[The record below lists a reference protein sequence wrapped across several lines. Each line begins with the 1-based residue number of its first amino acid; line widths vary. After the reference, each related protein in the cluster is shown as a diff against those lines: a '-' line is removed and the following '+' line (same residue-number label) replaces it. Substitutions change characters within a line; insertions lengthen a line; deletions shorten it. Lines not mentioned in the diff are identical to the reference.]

1 MQYIDIRR
9 KIYPNPEGESYNK
22 KIVRS
27 GDIVEV
33 FEYEIPVRTGNFKEH
48 KENLLGRA
56 GKASEANQM
65 LNRYTVQKRA
75 KKTLRR
81 LVNANVGQY
90 QDARGRPYLPK
101 FYTLTFA
108 ENITCLDDSNY
119 EWKKFIQRLNY
130 HIGYKSKY
138 VVVVEFQD
146 RGAVHFHAIF
156 FNLPYIPFL
165 KVLLPLWGQ
174 GRRMRVNAI
183 KEVDNVGAYVSKY
196 MGKDLEDDKL
206 VGEKCYFSSRGLL
219 QPIETTEKSQ
229 VESVLSA
236 LPDGFKTYETSF
248 NNDYTGEIKYRQYN
262 LKDMAYTYVN
272 RRTQEG

>member
-1 MQYIDIRR
+1 MQFIDYMTKRVQ
-9 KIYPNPEGESYNK
+9 YSEGEVYNK
-22 KIVRS
+22 KIVIS
-27 GDIVEV
+27 GDIVECY
-33 FEYEIPVRTGNFKEH
+33 EYEKEVGRGH
-48 KENLLGRA
+48 ILNSFGRA
-56 GKASEANQM
+56 VEATEVNQI
-65 LNRYTVQKRA
+65 LNRHKIQKRA
-75 KKTLRR
+75 KKTIRR
-81 LVNANVGQY
+81 LINANAGQY
-90 QDARGRPYLPK
+90 KDVRGRPYLPK

-108 ENITCLDDSNY
+108 ENITCLADSNY

-146 RGAVHFHAIF
+146 RGAVHFHSVF
-156 FNLPYIPFL
+156 FNLPFIPFR

-174 GRRMRVNAI
+174 GGMRVNAI

-219 QPIETTEKSQ
+219 QPFETIEKSQ

-236 LPDGFKTYETSF
+236 LPDSLKTYETSF
-248 NNDYTGEIKYRQYN
+248 NNEYTGKVTYRQYN
-262 LKDMAYTYVN
+262 LSDLAYTYVN

>member
-9 KIYPNPEGESYNK
+9 KIYSNPEGESYTK
-22 KIVRS
+22 KIIRS

-33 FEYEIPVRTGNFKEH
+33 FEYEIPVRTGIFLNPS
-48 KENLLGRA
+48 GRA
-56 GKASEANQM
+56 PEATEANKII
-65 LNRYTVQKRA
+65 NRYKIQKRA
-75 KKTLRR
+75 KKMLRR
-81 LVNANVGQY
+81 LVNGNAGQY

-108 ENITCLDDSNY
+108 ENITCLADSNY

-174 GRRMRVNAI
+174 GRMRVNAI

-206 VGEKCYFSSRGLL
+206 VGEKCYFSSRELL

>member
-9 KIYPNPEGESYNK
+9 KIYPNPEGESYTK
-22 KIVRS
+22 KIIRS

-33 FEYEIPVRTGNFKEH
+33 FEYEIPVRTGIFLNPS
-48 KENLLGRA
+48 GRA
-56 GKASEANQM
+56 PDATETNKII
-65 LNRYTVQKRA
+65 NRYKVQKRA

-81 LVNANVGQY
+81 LVNANAGQY
-90 QDARGRPYLPK
+90 QDDRGRPYLPK
-101 FYTLTFA
+101 FLTLTFA
-108 ENITCLDDSNY
+108 ENITSINDANH
-119 EWKKFIQRLNY
+119 EWKKFIQRLDRFIAY
-130 HIGYKSKY
+130 RAKY

-146 RGAVHFHAIF
+146 RGAVHYHAIF
-156 FNLPYIPFL
+156 FNLPYIR
-165 KVLLPLWGQ
+165 KKKIEELWGQ
-174 GRRMRVNAI
+174 GFIRINAI
-183 KEVDNVGAYVSKY
+183 DEVDNVGAYVSKY

-206 VGEKCYFSSRGLL
+206 VGEKCYFSSRELL